1 MKKLGIVI
9 IVIVVLAIVGYGG
22 YKVIHHYTKTVPP
35 AQPTTMTIKTH
46 VSPTS
51 QVVQNT
57 VYKMASNA
65 KLGSY
70 LTDLK
75 GITLYTYAKDTAG
88 VSNCTGK
95 CLTLWPVY
103 VAPSQTSTY
112 PANVSIIKRTDGT
125 LQYAW
130 KGMPLYY
137 FGQDK
142 NPGDTKGQGVGG
154 VWSVAK

>member
-22 YKVIHHYTKTVPP
+22 YKVIHHYTKTVT
-35 AQPTTMTIKTH
+35 QTQTTTMTTKLH

-51 QVVQNT
+51 QTVQNAI
-57 VYKMASNA
+57 YEMASNA

-75 GITLYTYAKDTAG
+75 GMTLYTYAKDTTG

-95 CLTLWPVY
+95 CLTLWPAY
-103 VAPSQTSTY
+103 VAPSQAGTY
-112 PANVSIIKRTDGT
+112 PANVRVIKRTDGT
-125 LQYAW
+125 LQYTW
-130 KGMPLYY
+130 KGIPLYY
-137 FGQDK
+137 FAQDK
-142 NPGDTKGQGVGG
+142 NSGEVNGQGVGG
-154 VWSVAK
+154 VWNVAK